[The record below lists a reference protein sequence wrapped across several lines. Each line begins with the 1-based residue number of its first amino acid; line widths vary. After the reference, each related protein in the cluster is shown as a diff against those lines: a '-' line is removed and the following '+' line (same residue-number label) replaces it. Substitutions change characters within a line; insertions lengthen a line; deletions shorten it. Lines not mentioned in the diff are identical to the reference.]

1 MQLLAAGLAW
11 SWSEMGCGVKHTA
24 DGSLHSICR
33 SSPLPFSQ
41 SGNVLKC
48 ISKMHR
54 EFWTL
59 GWSGKGEDWTS
70 MIN

>member
-1 MQLLAAGLAW
+1 MLQGLAW

-24 DGSLHSICR
+24 YVNLHSVFR
-33 SSPLPFSQ
+33 SSPLPFYW

-48 ISKMHR
+48 ISKTHG

-59 GWSGKGEDWTS
+59 DWSGKGEDWAS
-70 MIN
+70 LIS